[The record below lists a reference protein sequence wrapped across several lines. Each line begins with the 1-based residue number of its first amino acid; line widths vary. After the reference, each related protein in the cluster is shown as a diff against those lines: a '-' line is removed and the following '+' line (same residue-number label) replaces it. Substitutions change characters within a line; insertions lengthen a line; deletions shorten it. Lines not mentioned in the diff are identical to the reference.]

1 MGSRGSQ
8 SAHHQ
13 IEAPFQTNNQK
24 RKLVHTRVI
33 RSVILGQIIAQH
45 IELPSRLLLHP
56 REVAHP
62 GRRNVDVILAI
73 GVLHGQV
80 SQHPGSGRTHNLHV
94 RPPLD
99 SRRSAF
105 IALQITRMAQVHIII
120 DHVDIRILTVWQ
132 LEQMHDT
139 QSLLHCRCC
148 VIEAKVI
155 PTNESTIDTQTIL
168 KTKCTSVS
176 HSLCGW
182 QCTANHSQTTRDSEH
197 MGIRMRIWRYPWVP

>member
-33 RSVILGQIIAQH
+33 RSVIFGQIIAQH

-62 GRRNVDVILAI
+62 GRRDVNVILAI
-73 GVLHGQV
+73 GVLHCQV

-94 RPPLD
+94 RLPLD
-99 SRRSAF
+99 SRRGAF
-105 IALQITRMAQVHIII
+105 ITLGITRMAQVHISI
-120 DHVDIRILTVWQ
+120 DHVDIRVLTVCQ
-132 LEQMHDT
+132 LEQMHDI
-139 QSLLHCRCC
+139 QSLFHCCC
-148 VIEAKVI
+148 RVIEAKVV
-155 PTNESTIDTQTIL
+155 PENESTIDTQTIL

-176 HSLCGW
+176 HSLC
-182 QCTANHSQTTRDSEH
+182 D
-197 MGIRMRIWRYPWVP
+197 